1 MTRPFTVGVTGG
13 IGSGKSTICRE
24 FEALGVPVIDA
35 DVVAREVVAPG
46 TDGLSRVVTE
56 FGPTVLTPD
65 GQLDRRRLRR
75 LVFAEPARRERLEA
89 ILHPLIRARIAG
101 HLTAVQAPYCLLCI
115 PLLIEHGG
123 RTYDIDRI
131 LVVDCPEEVQIARV
145 MARDDLT
152 ASEVAAIMNTQAS
165 REARLRAADDII
177 SNATD
182 IDAVRAQ
189 VAGLHQDYLARAR
202 GTRAADHS

>member
-1 MTRPFTVGVTGG
+1 MSRPLVVGVTGG

-35 DVVAREVVAPG
+35 DVVAREVVIPG
-46 TDGLSRVVTE
+46 SPGLARVVAE
-56 FGPTVLTPD
+56 FGPEVLTAD
-65 GQLDRRRLRR
+65 GALDRPRMRT
-75 LVFAEPARRERLEA
+75 LVFAEPARRRRLEA
-89 ILHPLIRARIAG
+89 ILHPLIRERIAADLG
-101 HLTAVQAPYCLLCI
+101 RVQAPYCLLAI
-115 PLLIEHGG
+115 PLLVERGG
-123 RTYDIDRI
+123 GYRLDRI
-131 LVVDCPEEVQIARV
+131 LVVDCPEQVQIERV

-152 ASEVAAIMNTQAS
+152 ASEVEAIMKTQAP

-189 VAGLHQDYLARAR
+189 VANLHQAYLALAR